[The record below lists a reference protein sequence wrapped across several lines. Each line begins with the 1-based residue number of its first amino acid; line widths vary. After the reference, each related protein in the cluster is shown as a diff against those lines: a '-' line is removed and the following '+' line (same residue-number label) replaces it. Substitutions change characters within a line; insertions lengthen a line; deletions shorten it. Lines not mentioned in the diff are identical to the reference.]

1 MTAKPSSGS
10 SSERGRA
17 GDQRAF
23 EELVQP
29 LRSPIYWRM
38 VVATGDPDD
47 AEDITQ
53 ETIVRAFMALG
64 SFRGDARFSSWLHHV
79 STNCLRMH
87 LRSARRRRSSPIDD
101 HLREVEHAED
111 SAMTLGN
118 AARPQSPDVV
128 AEGNEMA
135 EILSGAIEALPVA
148 YGSILKL
155 WVEDGLDLREIKERS
170 GLSIPAIKSRLHR
183 ARNRIRGIVP
193 QEFGGVEP
201 AVA

>member
-1 MTAKPSSGS
+1 
-10 SSERGRA
+10 
-17 GDQRAF
+17 
-23 EELVQP
+23 
-29 LRSPIYWRM
+29 
-38 VVATGDPDD
+38 
-47 AEDITQ
+47 
-53 ETIVRAFMALG
+53 
-64 SFRGDARFSSWLHHV
+64 
-79 STNCLRMH
+79 
-87 LRSARRRRSSPIDD
+87 
-101 HLREVEHAED
+101 
-111 SAMTLGN
+111 MTLGN